1 MRSSAAAAMASLVAA
16 TAATGSPTN
25 RTRPSA
31 SACSSWLT
39 GRMPNGIGRSRP
51 VRTALTPGRA
61 RAREASMATRRAWG
75 WGLRSSFAYSMRGR
89 ARSSAKRVAP
99 VTLAAASTLGSGR
112 PTTRRPARSAPAI
125 HRLLGGARV
134 LAAPPRRREFHRL
147 VDLEIARAAAQVAR
161 ERRLDLVACG
171 RGGALEERRG
181 DEEERG
187 RAVAALRGAEFGE
200 GLLQGIEP
208 AAPGQALDGGDAASG
223 AGDAEDEAGEH
234 GHAVEQHGA
243 GAALAQHLEQSVVRG
258 DGDLDGVAVHL
269 EGEDRS
275 GGRHRG
281 RPVILIG
288 GGWGASFRAASR
300 RDLGTGGPNANRA
313 WDVRAEGRA
322 ARGGARRPGAGPAPG
337 PGLPGGGAADSQ
349 DRPAP

>member
-1 MRSSAAAAMASLVAA
+1 
-16 TAATGSPTN
+16 
-25 RTRPSA
+25 
-31 SACSSWLT
+31 
-39 GRMPNGIGRSRP
+39 
-51 VRTALTPGRA
+51 
-61 RAREASMATRRAWG
+61 
-75 WGLRSSFAYSMRGR
+75 YSMRGR

-125 HRLLGGARV
+125 HRLLGGAR
-134 LAAPPRRREFHRL
+134 
-147 VDLEIARAAAQVAR
+147 
-161 ERRLDLVACG
+161 
-171 RGGALEERRG
+171 EERRG

-243 GAALAQHLEQSVVRG
+243 GAALAQLAAVLGAGQAEALAQHLEQSVVRG

-313 WDVRAEGRA
+313 WDVRAEG
-322 ARGGARRPGAGPAPG
+322 
-337 PGLPGGGAADSQ
+337 
-349 DRPAP
+349 